1 MLTVTVYPVDLS
13 VGSAGSDHLCGPDH
27 HHAGAED
34 TQGSPPSPGCV
45 PLRWYQGKNQL
56 NSLDLHPS
64 DQTENYCSI
73 VKTKRTCS
81 WLVLEM
87 LWFVSS
93 WLCLNI
99 SINLQYFTVHHPW
112 WCWTSALTSSYASN
126 IHHLIIQATWVLLCH
141 FSCDVSISRC
151 SHKMLSWCH
160 FQPGISHNI
169 TFCMFHNAFLA
180 FHVSFNTIRINIL
193 VCHLGAN
200 VIEEK
205 MSGNIV

>member
-1 MLTVTVYPVDLS
+1 MSKESVSLHSVDSSQLMLTVTVYPVDLS

-112 WCWTSALTSSYASN
+112 WCWTSALTSSYESN

-151 SHKMLSWCH
+151 SHKMLSWWRKICFSSLEYH
-160 FQPGISHNI
+160 TISHFACF
-169 TFCMFHNAFLA
+169 TMHF
-180 FHVSFNTIRINIL
+180 
-193 VCHLGAN
+193 
-200 VIEEK
+200 
-205 MSGNIV
+205 